1 MSPPTAKTWQTMQ
14 AFNLS
19 FVFLASNL
27 YDKLTP
33 GWLRVQSW
41 SQYDGSGDVQVSHET
56 VSWSLQET
64 LPQDLPSSAG
74 EGELKQTV
82 CGVGM
87 PVWFSRSDPYGE
99 LDIFYSF
106 GPRN

>member
-1 MSPPTAKTWQTMQ
+1 MK
-14 AFNLS
+14 
-19 FVFLASNL
+19 
-27 YDKLTP
+27 KLTP
-33 GWLRVQSW
+33 GWLRVHSW
-41 SQYDGSGDVQVSHET
+41 GQHDGSGDVQVSHDT

-87 PVWFSRSDPYGE
+87 PVWFSRPGPYGE
-99 LDIFYSF
+99 LDKFTLLVPETKGRVPKKTRRKVVPLSILAS
-106 GPRN
+106 PLLV